1 MSAPAKCQ
9 GRKRAVDGI
18 LNCAR
23 VARAQREVVFESHNW
38 FRETSNITFY
48 NECDDELDVLC
59 VDRRAISLNLG
70 ALSEYRYAA
79 VLQAYGEDGSWL
91 NLPRS
96 ADPCLEG
103 GGPRHICFSL
113 PAIKLRPHE
122 YYTVRLTYEGPL
134 LSAEELEESLR
145 EGSPLSVEE
154 PSAVMKRYTWRS
166 LLSAVKPY
174 KDVRVLM
181 WNYPPGRAPSIM
193 PQSLYFVF
201 RTREDWL
208 EIDEGRARK
217 SLKEIEGVLS
227 QLKGRLDM
235 IALNSRVFGYR
246 MEIPSSTEKPEQEFE
261 PVIPGPDARPEER
274 SAASLRTVMRKILYY
289 ATNITNIKLRVNLLY
304 RLLVVL
310 VEILGLLTVA
320 LSVFMILMLWHGQ
333 QSMIGDGLLLLS
345 TLIIIVLGNYL
356 ALLKG
361 GPLRYGLLGCALAAA
376 AASVAVLAV
385 MMLLRML

>member
-23 VARAQREVVFESHNW
+23 VARAQREVIFENHNW
-38 FRETSNITFY
+38 FRETSEITFY
-48 NECDDELDVLC
+48 NECDEELDVLC
-59 VDRRAISLNLG
+59 VDRRAFSLNLG
-70 ALSEYRYAA
+70 ALYEYKYAA
-79 VLQAYGEDGSWL
+79 VLRAYGEDGSWL
-91 NLPRS
+91 NLLRS

-103 GGPRHICFSL
+103 GGPGHICFSL
-113 PAIKLRPHE
+113 PAAIKLRPHE
-122 YYTVRLTYEGPL
+122 YYTVRLTYEGSP
-134 LSAEELEESLR
+134 AE
-145 EGSPLSVEE
+145 V
-154 PSAVMKRYTWRS
+154 KRYAWRLLLYAVVKRYARWLLLYAWRS

-174 KDVRVLM
+174 RDVPVFM

-193 PQSLYFVF
+193 PQSLYIVF

-217 SLKEIEGVLS
+217 SLEEIKGVLS
-227 QLKGRLDM
+227 KLKGRLDM
-235 IALNSRVFGYR
+235 IALNSRVFGYH

-274 SAASLRTVMRKILYY
+274 SAASLRTFIRLLDMLSY
-289 ATNITNIKLRVNLLY
+289 ATNIKLRVNLLY
-304 RLLVVL
+304 RLLAVL
-310 VEILGLLTVA
+310 VEILGFLTVA

-333 QSMIGDGLLLLS
+333 QSMIGYGLLLLT

-356 ALLKG
+356 TLPKG
-361 GPLRYGLLGCALAAA
+361 GPLKYWLIGGALAAA

-385 MMLLRML
+385 IMLLRML